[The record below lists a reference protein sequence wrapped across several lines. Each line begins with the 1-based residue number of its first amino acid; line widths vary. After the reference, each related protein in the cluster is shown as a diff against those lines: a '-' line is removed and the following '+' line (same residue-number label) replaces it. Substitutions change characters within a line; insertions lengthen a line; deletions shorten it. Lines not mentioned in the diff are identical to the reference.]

1 MKFFIDTAKIEDIK
15 KANDMG
21 VICGVTTNPSLIA
34 KEGRVFEE
42 VIAEI
47 AEIVDG
53 PISGEVKATTTDAA
67 GMIEEGKAIAAI
79 HPNMVVKIPMTVE
92 GLKAV
97 KALTALGIKTNVT
110 LVFSA
115 NQALLAARA
124 GATYVSPF
132 LGRLDDISTR
142 GTDLIREIADIF
154 ALADGID
161 TEIIAASIRHPMH
174 VTECALAGAHIATV
188 PYKVIEQMVNH
199 PLTTAGIEKFRLD
212 YEAVFGKA

>member
-1 MKFFIDTAKIEDIK
+1 MRFFIDTAKVEDIK

-47 AEIVDG
+47 ASIVDG
-53 PISGEVKATTTDAA
+53 PISGEVKTTTVDAE
-67 GMIEEGKAIAAI
+67 GMIKEGREIAKI

-92 GLKAV
+92 GLKACKV
-97 KALTALGIKTNVT
+97 LTSEGIKTNVT
-110 LVFSA
+110 LIFSA

-132 LGRLDDISTR
+132 LGRLDDISQR
-142 GTDLIREIADIF
+142 GVDLIREISHIF
-154 ALADGID
+154 AVADLD
-161 TEIIAASIRHPMH
+161 TQIIAASIRNPIH
-174 VTECALAGAHIATV
+174 VTDCALAGADIATV
-188 PYKVIEQMVNH
+188 PYSVIEQMVKH
-199 PLTTAGIEKFRLD
+199 PLTTAGIEKFQAD
-212 YEAVFGKA
+212 YRAVFGE